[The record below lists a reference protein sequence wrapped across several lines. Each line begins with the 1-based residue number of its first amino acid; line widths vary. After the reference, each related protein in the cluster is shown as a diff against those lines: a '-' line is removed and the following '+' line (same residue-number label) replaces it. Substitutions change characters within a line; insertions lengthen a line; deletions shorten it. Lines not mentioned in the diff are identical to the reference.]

1 MSAQEFKPGD
11 RVRCIRS
18 SATSS
23 NPAVTAGDEYVIA
36 VRDGDMVSVDGM
48 PSYWWSTDRFE
59 KVEPEFVVGQQV
71 SGDDY
76 ARLPVGSVAGNWTQV
91 AADEWAWL
99 GQPSRVRATSM
110 AAGGAR
116 TLTHLPDATEPEDK
130 DDLYVE
136 PEPLKEGDAVRALA
150 QAIIWTREYV
160 GEATLPAMKGWSW
173 YDALREYAPEFLPEE
188 PTQCTS
194 LYEYE
199 EGKYV
204 RCCRASGHA
213 NPGHQGYGK
222 GWLAESARLAD
233 GGAS

>member
-1 MSAQEFKPGD
+1 MSAFSKGD
-11 RVRCIRS
+11 RVEWRGCWSEGRLGVLL
-18 SATSS
+18 TD
-23 NPAVTAGDEYVIA
+23 AVSDDPHTVVLVNWDNGGQETVKIGAL
-36 VRDGDMVSVDGM
+36 R
-48 PSYWWSTDRFE
+48 
-59 KVEPEFVVGQQV
+59 KV
-71 SGDDY
+71 
-76 ARLPVGSVAGNWTQV
+76 
-91 AADEWAWL
+91 
-99 GQPSRVRATSM
+99 
-110 AAGGAR
+110 
-116 TLTHLPDATEPEDK
+116 EPEDK